1 VRLADLSADHRDGV
15 VVARLE
21 GEVDMSN
28 ADELQKALVRNMT
41 NEVFGMVLD
50 LGDVKYFDSAGIHV
64 LFELR
69 EQLKNRG
76 QQLRLVVPPGSP
88 VGDTLRI
95 SGVAAVVELD
105 EKLESA
111 IDSIDRPG
119 ENEADSGT

>member
-1 VRLADLSADHRDGV
+1 
-15 VVARLE
+15 
-21 GEVDMSN
+21 
-28 ADELQKALVRNMT
+28 
-41 NEVFGMVLD
+41 
-50 LGDVKYFDSAGIHV
+50 
-64 LFELR
+64 
-69 EQLKNRG
+69 
-76 QQLRLVVPPGSP
+76 VPPGSP